1 MGCAIGM
8 SSSCIGTPIKAHTDF
23 FMAASEESSVAS
35 TPVISKHISSQILSN
50 LLQLKSCNISI
61 LLEDLK
67 GGGGKLT
74 PHIEI
79 LGFKLLLLYRLSK
92 ALVQMLFFVNNLLT
106 IIRCCHN

>member
-8 SSSCIGTPIKAHTDF
+8 SSSCIGTPFKAHTDF

-67 GGGGKLT
+67 GGGGGQT
-74 PHIEI
+74 DPPH
-79 LGFKLLLLYRLSK
+79 
-92 ALVQMLFFVNNLLT
+92 
-106 IIRCCHN
+106 